1 MAVHGFALT
10 LAPIFFRISSVL
22 CSQTQPFRGFAFFAK
37 VSFFLK
43 KKAPSLSAAQGHAR
57 AAPRETSY
65 LRDMPGTC

>member
-10 LAPIFFRISSVL
+10 LAPIFSRISSVL

-37 VSFFLK
+37 VSFKK
-43 KKAPSLSAAQGHAR
+43 KKALSLSAAQGHAR